1 MNRLLIKD
9 GMILTFIN
17 EAYEATRIDHQDIL
31 IHDGK
36 IVCIKE
42 SIDAQPGDEVIQVPG
57 QMIIPGLINAHN
69 HTLTTSVCR
78 GMTDDYN
85 RVNYGGSALYTRVF
99 PLKRIALQ
107 HLDDNE
113 LKAILKLSMLEMID
127 SGTTTVGEQC
137 TGRDVDIFIEL
148 AQELG
153 LRASVCPM
161 YTSGQH
167 LPELQSDGRIEI
179 GQIREEMKVLY
190 DNIALHEK
198 YHGAGNGLIQV
209 WMGPHAPD
217 SCSTELLVETAKAAK
232 ELNTQIMI
240 HLAQT
245 KVEVEKI
252 KNRCSRSPVEYLDEI
267 GFLSDRVVAA
277 HGIFT
282 DDEDRDIIA
291 RRNATIVHCPQVFAK
306 GGMIAPFGPYVKKG
320 VNVAIGTDSYSMDAM
335 AEMRMAAILGKI
347 LAGNAHEVTATD
359 VFFAATVGGAK
370 AFKRPDLGRIAEG
383 QTADITILDMDKP
396 HIQPVAVPV
405 INLVYHV
412 LASDV
417 TYVIVNGKI
426 IKSPCGVLGV
436 DYERAL
442 HEGKKTAEKIW
453 AAARSEG
460 IL

>member
-1 MNRLLIKD
+1 MSRLLIKD
-9 GMILTFIN
+9 GLVLTFIN

-31 IHDGK
+31 IEDGK
-36 IVCIKE
+36 IVQMHTRIE
-42 SIDAQPGDEVIQVPG
+42 PTSADEVIHVPG
-57 QMIIPGLINAHN
+57 HMIIPGMINAHN

-99 PLKRIALQ
+99 PLKRIALE
-107 HLDDNE
+107 HLDLSE

-127 SGTTTVGEQC
+127 SGTTAVGEQC
-137 TGRDVDIFIEL
+137 TGKDVDLFVEL
-148 AQELG
+148 AEELG

-167 LPELQSDGRIEI
+167 LPELQADGRIEI
-179 GQIREEMKVLY
+179 GQIREEMKVL
-190 DNIALHEK
+190 DSNIALFEK
-198 YHGAGNGLIQV
+198 YDGAGDGLINV

-217 SCSTELLVETAKAAK
+217 SCSTELLMETAKAAQQ
-232 ELNTQIMI
+232 LDTQIMI

-245 KVEVEKI
+245 QVEVEKI
-252 KNRCSRSPVEYLDEI
+252 RNRCSRSPVEYLDEI

-282 DDEDRDIIA
+282 DDEDHSIIA
-291 RRNATIVHCPQVFAK
+291 KRNATIVHCPQVFAK
-306 GGMIAPFGPYVKKG
+306 GGMIAPFEPYVKKG

-335 AEMRMAAILGKI
+335 AEMRMAAILGKV
-347 LAGNAHEVTATD
+347 LAGNAHTVTATD

-383 QTADITILDMDKP
+383 QTADIVIIDMDKP

-412 LASDV
+412 LASDI
-417 TYVIVNGKI
+417 THVIVNGKV
-426 IKSPCGVLGV
+426 IKKPDGVVGV
-436 DYERAL
+436 DYEKAIY
-442 HEGKKTAEKIW
+442 EGKKVAEKIW